1 MYRLNSALEEMLTT
15 SMGIC
20 QTRKELFGQLF
31 EELIRQ
37 EMIACK
43 VNCRFCRNKCIS
55 RPHAKNQY
63 LKYIQEKG
71 MLLLR
76 IRTELKQT
84 LMSYQ
89 ELFEKS
95 IVWGRQKMV
104 ESEMGWERLV
114 ARREELQAEVR
125 DMEKVKRVWVTEVNM
140 VTKHMEDL
148 HDEQLKMQI
157 EV

>member
-1 MYRLNSALEEMLTT
+1 M
-15 SMGIC
+15 
-20 QTRKELFGQLF
+20 
-31 EELIRQ
+31 
-37 EMIACK
+37 
-43 VNCRFCRNKCIS
+43 
-55 RPHAKNQY
+55 
-63 LKYIQEKG
+63 YIQEKG

-114 ARREELQAEVR
+114 ARREELEAEVR
-125 DMEKVKRVWVTEVNM
+125 DMEKVKRAWVTEVNI

>member
-1 MYRLNSALEEMLTT
+1 
-15 SMGIC
+15 
-20 QTRKELFGQLF
+20 
-31 EELIRQ
+31 
-37 EMIACK
+37 
-43 VNCRFCRNKCIS
+43 
-55 RPHAKNQY
+55 
-63 LKYIQEKG
+63 

-104 ESEMGWERLV
+104 ESEMGWERLM
-114 ARREELQAEVR
+114 ARREELEEEVR
-125 DMEKVKRVWVTEVNM
+125 AMEKIKRTWVTELNI

-148 HDEQLKMQI
+148 HGEQLKMQF

>member
-1 MYRLNSALEEMLTT
+1 
-15 SMGIC
+15 
-20 QTRKELFGQLF
+20 
-31 EELIRQ
+31 
-37 EMIACK
+37 
-43 VNCRFCRNKCIS
+43 
-55 RPHAKNQY
+55 
-63 LKYIQEKG
+63 

-104 ESEMGWERLV
+104 ESEMGWERLM
-114 ARREELQAEVR
+114 ARREELEEEVR
-125 DMEKVKRVWVTEVNM
+125 AMEKIKRTWVTELNM

-148 HDEQLKMQI
+148 HEEQLKMQF
-157 EV
+157 EVWQ

>member
-1 MYRLNSALEEMLTT
+1 
-15 SMGIC
+15 
-20 QTRKELFGQLF
+20 
-31 EELIRQ
+31 
-37 EMIACK
+37 
-43 VNCRFCRNKCIS
+43 
-55 RPHAKNQY
+55 
-63 LKYIQEKG
+63 

-104 ESEMGWERLV
+104 ESEMGWERLM
-114 ARREELQAEVR
+114 ARREELEEEVR
-125 DMEKVKRVWVTEVNM
+125 AMEKIKRTWVTELNI

-148 HDEQLKMQI
+148 HGEQLKMQF
-157 EV
+157 EVWQ